1 MAAEYVI
8 QDLQRVYRLLE
19 DAESRDIYRKRL
31 DYLVTDDFKYMKEV
45 IKTYT
50 HGLGASLD
58 ERIKAS
64 LDSLPDGK
72 EFVLYGAG
80 KYAAE
85 SAQFTVDGI
94 CLFLDH
100 KRFAGFCSKTVE
112 KQKNGYL
119 GCPVMSPEELFT
131 RRDLCVIV
139 FAIDAR
145 EEILQQLREA
155 DYPEELIFDGQA
167 ICDQAEC
174 EPDMYFNPDFMR
186 FEDEEVFIDV
196 GCYDLATSLKLREY
210 CKKLNVYA
218 FEPDAENYALCLTR
232 KEEERFKTAKIFPMG
247 TWSERAVLSFQSQ
260 GNVGSHVCTEGSVNS
275 TISVVPIDEVVDDG
289 VRVTMIKMDTEGS
302 ELESLKGARA
312 TILRDKPKLAISM
325 YHKPEDMVAI
335 PLYINDLVPEYKFY
349 IRHHSNAQYDTVLYA
364 VIP

>member
-1 MAAEYVI
+1 MAAEFGL
-8 QDLQRVYRLLE
+8 QDLKRVYRILG
-19 DAESRDIYRKRL
+19 DAESRDIYCKRL
-31 DYLVTDDFKYMKEV
+31 NYLMTDDFKYMKEV

-50 HGLGASLD
+50 HGLEISLD

-64 LDSLPDGK
+64 LDSLPDGRD
-72 EFVLYGAG
+72 FVLYGAG

-94 CLFLDH
+94 RLFLDH
-100 KRFAGFCSKTVE
+100 KRFAGFCSRTVE

-119 GCPVMSPEELFT
+119 GCPVMSPEDLFT
-131 RRDLCVIV
+131 RRNLCVIV

-145 EEILQQLREA
+145 EEIMQQLREA
-155 DYPEELIFDGQA
+155 GYPEELIFDGQA
-167 ICDQAEC
+167 ICDQVEC
-174 EPDMYFNPDFMR
+174 EPDMYFNPNFMR

-196 GCYDLATSLKLREY
+196 GCYDLGTSLKLREY
-210 CKKLNVYA
+210 CKKVKVYA
-218 FEPDAENYALCLTR
+218 FEPDLENYASCLLR
-232 KEEERFKTAKIFPMG
+232 KDEEKFQTAKIFPMG

-260 GNVGSHVCTEGSVNS
+260 GNAGSRVCKEGSENG
-275 TISVVPIDEVVDDG
+275 TISVVPIDEVIDDG

-302 ELESLKGARA
+302 ELESLKGARE

-325 YHKPEDMVAI
+325 YHKPEDMVTI

-349 IRHHSNAQYDTVLYA
+349 IRHHSSAQYDTVLYA